1 MGNEKSALIYAAASG
16 HTETVRMLENM
27 GENVGADI
35 HKTTQDEIELV
46 SPVAGQA
53 SVLKAEYTETKRV
66 ERVVQE
72 KNGVKEAAATTL
84 KDVGA
89 DVNTPDVLN
98 YTPIMVASELGDVKM
113 VTTLAKPGANVTQQD
128 GEGEIILTGAAEH
141 ALLIRMTTD
150 ENEKSALIYAAAS
163 GHTETVRMLENS
175 GADIHKKENET
186 TQDEIELVSP
196 VAGQA
201 PVKAAITEYR
211 ETETKR
217 VERV

>member
-1 MGNEKSALIYAAASG
+1 MA
-16 HTETVRMLENM
+16 
-27 GENVGADI
+27 GADI
-35 HKTTQDEIELV
+35 HKKENETTQDEIELV

-53 SVLKAEYTETKRV
+53 PVKAAITEYRETETKRV

-113 VTTLAKPGANVTQQD
+113 VTTLAKPGAKVTQQD

-141 ALLIRMTTD
+141 ALLIRTRD

-163 GHTETVRMLENS
+163 GHTETVRMLENV
-175 GADIHKKENET
+175 GADIHKT
-186 TQDEIELVSP
+186 TQDEIELV
-196 VAGQA
+196 
-201 PVKAAITEYR
+201 
-211 ETETKR
+211 
-217 VERV
+217 

>member
-1 MGNEKSALIYAAASG
+1 MGKDVGADVNTPDGLNYTPIMVASELGDVKMVTTLAKPGAKVTQQDGEGEIILTGAAEHALLIRTTDENEKSALIYAAASG
-16 HTETVRMLENM
+16 HTETVRMLENS
-27 GENVGADI
+27 GADI
-35 HKTTQDEIELV
+35 HKKENETTQDEIELV

-113 VTTLAKPGANVTQQD
+113 VT
-128 GEGEIILTGAAEH
+128 
-141 ALLIRMTTD
+141 
-150 ENEKSALIYAAAS
+150 
-163 GHTETVRMLENS
+163 
-175 GADIHKKENET
+175 
-186 TQDEIELVSP
+186 
-196 VAGQA
+196 
-201 PVKAAITEYR
+201 
-211 ETETKR
+211 
-217 VERV
+217 